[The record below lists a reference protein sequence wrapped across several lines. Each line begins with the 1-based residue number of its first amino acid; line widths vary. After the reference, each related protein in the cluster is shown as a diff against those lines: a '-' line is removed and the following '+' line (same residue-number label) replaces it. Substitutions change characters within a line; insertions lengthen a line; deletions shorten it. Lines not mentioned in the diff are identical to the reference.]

1 MSERDRLRNSP
12 LETERGSTDIEDGV
26 VSKIAG
32 MAAREVE
39 GVRMGGSASRTAGEI
54 LGGLTGSQDLSRG
67 VSVEVGRIEAAIDL
81 TMAVEYG
88 RDLLQ
93 LAEQVRDR
101 ITERVETL
109 TGLQVTELNV
119 TIDDVI
125 FPKEERGRRGGLL
138 SGTRGEARSQVQ
150 RTEEQRTEEQR
161 TEELRTG
168 GGRGHEAADT
178 EAIDV
183 RALSQTRTEAG
194 RRVTEREEGRVED
207 RPLEED
213 PTVELRLGDE
223 ESGGTRRRDSRRR

>member
-12 LETERGSTDIEDGV
+12 LETERGSTGIEDGV
-26 VSKIAG
+26 VFKIAG

-67 VSVEVGRIEAAIDL
+67 VSVEVGRVEAAIDL

-88 RDLLQ
+88 RDFLQ

-138 SGTRGEARSQVQ
+138 SGTRGEPRLQ
-150 RTEEQRTEEQR
+150 EQRTEEQR

-168 GGRGHEAADT
+168 GERGHEAADT

-223 ESGGTRRRDSRRR
+223 ESERTRRRDSRRR

>member
-1 MSERDRLRNSP
+1 MSERGRLRSSP

-26 VSKIAG
+26 VSKIVG

-67 VSVEVGRIEAAIDL
+67 VSVEVGRVETAIDL
-81 TMAVEYG
+81 TVAVEFG
-88 RDLLQ
+88 RDFLQ

-109 TGLQVTELNV
+109 TGLQVAELNV

-125 FPKEERGRRGGLL
+125 FPEGERGRRGGLL
-138 SGTRGEARSQVQ
+138 SSARGKDRPWV
-150 RTEEQRTEEQR
+150 RR
-161 TEELRTG
+161 TEELRAG
-168 GGRGHEAADT
+168 GGRGYEAADT

-183 RALSQTRTEAG
+183 RALSQARAEA
-194 RRVTEREEGRVED
+194 RRRLREREEGRVED

-213 PTVELRLGDE
+213 PTVELRFGNE
-223 ESGGTRRRDSRRR
+223 ESERTRRRDRRGR

>member
-1 MSERDRLRNSP
+1 MSERGRLRRSP

-67 VSVEVGRIEAAIDL
+67 VSVEVGRVEAAIDL

-138 SGTRGEARSQVQ
+138 SGTRGEARLQ
-150 RTEEQRTEEQR
+150 EQRTEEQR

-168 GGRGHEAADT
+168 GRRGHEAADT
-178 EAIDV
+178 EVIDV

-207 RPLEED
+207 RPLEEN

>member
-1 MSERDRLRNSP
+1 MSERDRLRSSP

-67 VSVEVGRIEAAIDL
+67 VSVEVGRVEAAIDL

-138 SGTRGEARSQVQ
+138 SGTRGEARLQ
-150 RTEEQRTEEQR
+150 EQRTEEQR

-178 EAIDV
+178 EVIDV

-223 ESGGTRRRDSRRR
+223 ESERTRRRDSRRR